1 MESLLKIL
9 VTGKNRRIAKDV
21 CDHCREDRDYL
32 TVMCPPD
39 RAVIFDIIHA
49 EMPNVVIICTSNE
62 TIDEIRDYNILSGAI
77 GMGTMSVFVIANE
90 EDQQRFQNFSSLQ
103 KLYFLSRP
111 VSLFSLYEKL
121 IIVADDLKD
130 IKEDKSAFMGEFN
143 NPNVGIERKRILVV
157 DDDTE
162 QLMHIKDLLEEF
174 YDVSVVK
181 SGEAAL
187 KYLSKKNAD
196 LILLD
201 YVMPEMD
208 GPTVLD
214 ALRQD
219 SYMRTIPVVF
229 LTGIT
234 EKAVVVETITILKPQ
249 GYIVKPAK
257 KSELVAKIIDV
268 LG

>member
-1 MESLLKIL
+1 M
-9 VTGKNRRIAKDV
+9 
-21 CDHCREDRDYL
+21 
-32 TVMCPPD
+32 
-39 RAVIFDIIHA
+39 
-49 EMPNVVIICTSNE
+49 
-62 TIDEIRDYNILSGAI
+62 
-77 GMGTMSVFVIANE
+77 
-90 EDQQRFQNFSSLQ
+90 
-103 KLYFLSRP
+103 
-111 VSLFSLYEKL
+111 
-121 IIVADDLKD
+121 
-130 IKEDKSAFMGEFN
+130 
-143 NPNVGIERKRILVV
+143 
-157 DDDTE
+157 
-162 QLMHIKDLLEEF
+162 
-174 YDVSVVK
+174 SVVK

-234 EKAVVVETITILKPQ
+234 EKAVVVETLTILKPQ

-268 LG
+268 LGAR